1 MPIKNLEEKRAYQRE
16 WCRRKRKDG
25 TLKQPTRQKKLQIIS
40 EARDKPCA
48 ICHQRFD
55 PCCMDFHH
63 INPAEKKYSVS
74 DFHRYG
80 LKYLQPEIDK
90 CAVLC
95 AHCHRKLHAGLV
107 KLPCLAV

>member
-1 MPIKNLEEKRAYQRE
+1 MPIKDLEEKRAYQRE
-16 WCRRKRKDG
+16 WVRRKRADG
-25 TLKQPTRQKKLQIIS
+25 TLKQPTRQKKLQIIL
-40 EARDKPCA
+40 EAKDKPCA

-74 DFHRYG
+74 EFHRYG
-80 LKYLQPEIDK
+80 LKYLQAEIDK

-107 KLPCLAV
+107 SL